1 MIAPPKAFFL
11 PWTFGLCSLA
21 LLATP
26 LGAAGAPPDGP
37 DGAGEPTA
45 SRRLDQRFT
54 VDGRAMVTLRNAQGR
69 VVVKSWT
76 RSDVEIIAE
85 RASDGIEVE
94 AVQHGNRIEVATH
107 VVQTGVSSA
116 EMQANYELHVPEE
129 TELEIKNDTGSVAV
143 QRVYS
148 DISVDTVLS
157 TVELTDVSGVL
168 TVHTVDG
175 SFVCLRCVGRI
186 QFTSTSGGARFL
198 QPTSESLHAQTLSGQ
213 LLFDGQFRPNGS
225 YTLKTASGSIDV
237 LMSDKDSV
245 KLSARSRKGSVENQV
260 SLKPEGHATLPFGGI
275 GTGLVGTTGAGLAR
289 VELTS
294 FSGKI
299 RILKRDGASSGNQ

>member
-1 MIAPPKAFFL
+1 MIAAHKTSL
-11 PWTFGLCSLA
+11 PIWSLA
-21 LLATP
+21 LCCAALLAAP
-26 LGAAGAPPDGP
+26 LAAAGASDVPVDR
-37 DGAGEPTA
+37 AG

-54 VDGRAMVTLRNAQGR
+54 VEGRPMVTLRNAQGR
-69 VVVKSWT
+69 VVVKSWD
-76 RSDVEIIAE
+76 RLEVEIIAE
-85 RASDGIEVE
+85 RASDGIEVD
-94 AVQHGNRIEVATH
+94 AVQHGNRIEVVTH
-107 VVQTGVSSA
+107 IVQTGITSA

-129 TELEIKNDTGSVAV
+129 TELEIKNDSGSVAV
-143 QRVYS
+143 QKVYS

-175 SFVCLRCVGRI
+175 SFLCLRCVGRI
-186 QFTSTSGGARFL
+186 QFTSFSGGARFL
-198 QPTSESLHAQTLSGQ
+198 QPTTQSLHAQTLSGQ

-225 YTLKTASGSIDV
+225 YILKTSSGAIDV

-245 KLSARSRKGSVENQV
+245 KLSAHSRKGAVENQV
-260 SLKPEGHATLPFGGI
+260 SLKPEGHTLIPLGGVNS
-275 GTGLVGTTGAGLAR
+275 TGLVGTTGAGLAR

-299 RILKRDGASSGNQ
+299 RILKRDAPAARTQ